1 MLRETNSLKKL
12 LLIDGNS
19 VAFRAFYALYKQLD
33 KFKSPEGLHTN
44 AIFTF
49 KNMLDVLL
57 KNIQPTHMLVAFDA
71 GKITFRNK
79 MYADYKGGRDKTPNE
94 LSEQLPIIKE
104 LLAYLG
110 IKSYELSNYEADDI
124 LGTMAKMGT
133 DLGFEVTIVTGDR
146 DLTQLAGEHVTVM
159 VTKKGVNDLEIYTPK
174 HMQEVYGVTPKQFID
189 VKALMGDASDNY
201 PGVEKVG
208 AKTASKLINQYGSV
222 ENLYEKIDQI
232 KASKIKEYL
241 IRDKNNAILGKKLA
255 TIDCTSPVD
264 LKIDDVKLQAQQ
276 LTQLRSFYERLGFKK
291 FLSELPDV
299 EEIDNKVQDECHY
312 EILDKDNLSEI
323 FATDFDHISFNLE
336 MIGDNYHLAQYAG
349 FSVKI
354 KQKIYVCDD
363 VMLLQETPLKKILE
377 DKNIA
382 KQVFDLKR
390 NYVGLQRL
398 GITLSNVTDDI
409 MLASYIADSEN
420 NAGDLGVLA
429 NSYQEFY
436 VQSDEIIY
444 GKGKKQHSVD
454 VDTLYAHM
462 ATKVD
467 VLDKLKAKI
476 MPELQQHEQL
486 HLYKNIEIPIAV
498 ILAKMEIAGIKVQA
512 TTLVKM
518 KNDLDVRIT
527 DLKNKIY
534 QLAGE
539 KFNINSPKQLGVI
552 LFEKLKLTPAKKTKT
567 GYSTSVDVLEKLEYQ
582 SPIVA
587 DILDY
592 RQISK
597 IQSTYING
605 LLDYIQADGKIHT
618 RFLQTLTTTG
628 RLSSVE
634 PNLQNIPVKLEEG
647 KQIRKAFVPC
657 KQDSYLF
664 SCDYSQVELRVLAH
678 VSHEKNMLEAF
689 KEGYDIH
696 AHTAMKIFGLS
707 NLDEVTPL
715 MRRHAKAV
723 NFGIVYGISDYGLAK
738 NLGISRQEAQNFIN
752 NYFEQ
757 YPQIKDYMK
766 AAVKLAREKGYAET
780 IMHRRRLLPDI
791 HNKNFNIRSFAER
804 TAINSPIQGSA
815 ADIIKIAM
823 IKMQSELERR
833 KLKTKMILQIHDEL
847 LFDVPSE
854 ELDLIKILVPKIMQ
868 QAAQLDVPLI
878 ADANWGHNWYEV
890 K

>member
-1 MLRETNSLKKL
+1 
-12 LLIDGNS
+12 
-19 VAFRAFYALYKQLD
+19 
-33 KFKSPEGLHTN
+33 
-44 AIFTF
+44 
-49 KNMLDVLL
+49 
-57 KNIQPTHMLVAFDA
+57 
-71 GKITFRNK
+71 
-79 MYADYKGGRDKTPNE
+79 
-94 LSEQLPIIKE
+94 
-104 LLAYLG
+104 
-110 IKSYELSNYEADDI
+110 
-124 LGTMAKMGT
+124 
-133 DLGFEVTIVTGDR
+133 
-146 DLTQLAGEHVTVM
+146 
-159 VTKKGVNDLEIYTPK
+159 VNDLEIYTPK

-222 ENLYEKIDQI
+222 ENLYEKIAQV

-264 LKIDDVKLQAQQ
+264 LKIDDVELQAQQ

-363 VMLLQETPLKKILE
+363 VTLLQEAPLKKILE

-398 GITLSNVTDDI
+398 DITLSNVTDDI

-420 NAGDLGVLA
+420 NARDIGVLA
-429 NSYQEFY
+429 NSYQESY

-476 MPELQQHEQL
+476 MPELQQHEQV

-498 ILAKMEIAGIKVQA
+498 ILTKMEIAGIKVQA

-567 GYSTSVDVLEKLEYQ
+567 GYSTSVDVLEKLKYQ
-582 SPIVA
+582 SPIVD

-597 IQSTYING
+597 IQSTY
-605 LLDYIQADGKIHT
+605 
-618 RFLQTLTTTG
+618 
-628 RLSSVE
+628 
-634 PNLQNIPVKLEEG
+634 
-647 KQIRKAFVPC
+647 
-657 KQDSYLF
+657 
-664 SCDYSQVELRVLAH
+664 
-678 VSHEKNMLEAF
+678 
-689 KEGYDIH
+689 
-696 AHTAMKIFGLS
+696 
-707 NLDEVTPL
+707 
-715 MRRHAKAV
+715 
-723 NFGIVYGISDYGLAK
+723 
-738 NLGISRQEAQNFIN
+738 
-752 NYFEQ
+752 
-757 YPQIKDYMK
+757 
-766 AAVKLAREKGYAET
+766 
-780 IMHRRRLLPDI
+780 
-791 HNKNFNIRSFAER
+791 
-804 TAINSPIQGSA
+804 
-815 ADIIKIAM
+815 
-823 IKMQSELERR
+823 
-833 KLKTKMILQIHDEL
+833 
-847 LFDVPSE
+847 
-854 ELDLIKILVPKIMQ
+854 
-868 QAAQLDVPLI
+868 
-878 ADANWGHNWYEV
+878 
-890 K
+890 